1 MIIHLLQKKKGRL
14 YRSEDIVRFIFSQ
27 DGDNS
32 VSLSYD
38 ASGAPSLISKDGA
51 SSCGISISDTAR
63 FWAAAVAPESNLG
76 LDIEESSRR
85 IKASSV
91 RRLHPLEIEYLA
103 ALEEGGAEWTNEFLC
118 IWTRKEAYSKFC
130 GAGLA
135 IGVGS
140 FSVLDADL
148 AYRETISCKGRPP
161 AAAVQLSL
169 PFGLIG
175 TLCTEPGAGLG
186 EPEIRLIKYEGSLAL
201 TAREA
206 AADMLFSRNMSSQEL
221 IEKLVKKG
229 YDRAEASQVAS
240 EMKAK
245 GYIDDTYCAVRL
257 ARRLADSGSSR
268 SRIRRLLK
276 EKGFSGPDTDTALE
290 NLEDEG
296 FLSDKERA
304 AEIAAAML
312 PVTGEEEAA
321 DKKALAKLARKLSSL
336 GYSANTIYSILD
348 KYR

>member
-27 DGDNS
+27 DGDSS

-38 ASGAPSLISKDGA
+38 ASGAPLLLSEDGA
-51 SSCGISISDTAR
+51 PSCGISISDTVR

-85 IKASSV
+85 IKPSTV
-91 RRLHPLEIEYLA
+91 RKLHPLEKTYLT
-103 ALEEGGAEWTNEFLC
+103 ALEEGGAEWINEFLC

-135 IGVGS
+135 IGFGS

-148 AYRETISCKGRPP
+148 AYRETISCKGRSP

-175 TLCTEPGAGLG
+175 ALCTEPGAGLG
-186 EPEIRLIKYEGSLAL
+186 EPEIRLIKYEGSLAVA
-201 TAREA
+201 AREA

-221 IEKLVKKG
+221 VEKLVKKG
-229 YDRAEASQVAS
+229 YKRDEASNVAS
-240 EMKAK
+240 EMKTK
-245 GYIDDTYCAVRL
+245 GYIDDADYALRL
-257 ARRLADSGSSR
+257 ARRLADSGNSR
-268 SRIRRLLK
+268 SRIKHLIK
-276 EKGFSGPDTDTALE
+276 EKGLSDQDMEAALE

-296 FLSDKERA
+296 LLSDKERA
-304 AEIAAAML
+304 AEIARTML
-312 PVTGEEEAA
+312 PFSGEERTA